1 MLGIDVAIVVIAL
14 IVLFLGVRTVRI
26 VPQARVGII
35 QRLGNYQRSAE
46 SGVAIVWPF
55 IDRMLPLL
63 DMREQVVSFPPQP
76 VITSDNVTI
85 NVTSVVYYQILDAKA
100 SAYQVATLRAAMEQ
114 LTQTTL
120 RNVMGGLTLDTSLT
134 SRDQVNAQLRMVL
147 DEVTEKWGVRV
158 NRVELKDIAPPKDI
172 QIAMEKQ
179 MQAERQKRAAILT
192 AEGEAQSAILRAE
205 GSKKALILQSEGQK
219 QSAILRSEGEAQAL
233 VTVQGAQAKAIEL
246 VFGAV
251 NESNPTHEA
260 MAYQYLQML
269 PKLAENPANKVLVV
283 PTDYAGLAGLA
294 TTLSNPRAKGPGLRR
309 PWPRLTGR
317 TTLITLGL
325 VILVTLLFYA
335 PFLRP
340 TSQQPQFDISYS
352 TFLAQVHAHNVKTAI
367 LSTSTASGAFARP
380 YA

>member
-1 MLGIDVAIVVIAL
+1 MFGLEVAIVVIVL

-35 QRLGNYQRSAE
+35 QRLGNYQRTADA
-46 SGVAIVWPF
+46 GVAIVWPF

-85 NVTSVVYYQILDAKA
+85 NVTSVVYYQILDPKNAT
-100 SAYQVATLRAAMEQ
+100 YQVANLLAAMEQ

-134 SRDQVNAQLRMVL
+134 SRDQVNSQLRMVL

-205 GSKKALILQSEGQK
+205 GNKKALILES
-219 QSAILRSEGEAQAL
+219 EAQAL
-233 VTVQGAQAKAIEL
+233 VTVQGAQAQAIEL

-251 NESNPTHEA
+251 NESNPTNEA
-260 MAYQYLQML
+260 LAYQYLQML

-294 TTLSNPRAKGPGLRR
+294 GTPRHPGI
-309 PWPRLTGR
+309 G
-317 TTLITLGL
+317 
-325 VILVTLLFYA
+325 
-335 PFLRP
+335 
-340 TSQQPQFDISYS
+340 
-352 TFLAQVHAHNVKTAI
+352 AHRAT
-367 LSTSTASGAFARP
+367 
-380 YA
+380 

>member
-46 SGVAIVWPF
+46 AGVAIVWPF

-85 NVTSVVYYQILDAKA
+85 NVTSVVYYQILDPKNAT
-100 SAYQVATLRAAMEQ
+100 YQVANLLAAMEQ

-134 SRDQVNAQLRMVL
+134 SRDQVNSQLRMVL

-172 QIAMEKQ
+172 QIAM
-179 MQAERQKRAAILT
+179 QKRAAILT

-219 QSAILRSEGEAQAL
+219 QSAILTSEGEAQAL
-233 VTVQGAQAKAIEL
+233 VTVQSAQAKAIEL

-251 NESNPTHEA
+251 NGSNPSTEA

-294 TTLSNPRAKGPGLRR
+294 A
-309 PWPRLTGR
+309 
-317 TTLITLGL
+317 TLGNL
-325 VILVTLLFYA
+325 GGADGATPNSGDAGTSLSRVSARMPAGA
-335 PFLRP
+335 PQALI
-340 TSQQPQFDISYS
+340 QGEQPAPD
-352 TFLAQVHAHNVKTAI
+352 K
-367 LSTSTASGAFARP
+367 P
-380 YA
+380 

>member
-1 MLGIDVAIVVIAL
+1 MACAGVLCVSGAYATTADQDSAPVSLCETAQEERKMGPGVIAI
-14 IVLFLGVRTVRI
+14 IVIVILVLALGVRTVRI

-35 QRLGNYQRSAE
+35 QRLGNYRRTAE
-46 SGVAIVWPF
+46 SGVALVIPF
-55 IDRMLPLL
+55 IDRMLPLI

-76 VITSDNVTI
+76 VITSDNVTM
-85 NVTSVVYYQILDAKA
+85 NVTSVIYYQILDAKA
-100 SAYQVATLRAAMEQ
+100 SAYQVANVLAAMEQ

-120 RNVMGGLTLDTSLT
+120 RNVMGGLTLDVSLT
-134 SRDQVNAQLRMVL
+134 SRDRVNSQLRMVL

-158 NRVELKDIAPPKDI
+158 NRLELKDIAPPKDI

-219 QSAILRSEGEAQAL
+219 QAAILRAEGEAQAL
-233 VTVQGAQAKAIEL
+233 VTVQSAQARAIEL

-251 NESNPTHEA
+251 NGSNPSTEA

-294 TTLSNPRAKGPGLRR
+294 ATLSNLGANGARPVAATAGTPTESAGGPVRS
-309 PWPRLTGR
+309 P
-317 TTLITLGL
+317 
-325 VILVTLLFYA
+325 V
-335 PFLRP
+335 P
-340 TSQQPQFDISYS
+340 TQPQA
-352 TFLAQVHAHNVKTAI
+352 LAQNQPP
-367 LSTSTASGAFARP
+367 SSS
-380 YA
+380 

>member
-1 MLGIDVAIVVIAL
+1 MIGIEVAIVVIAL

-35 QRLGNYQRSAE
+35 QRLGNYQRTAE
-46 SGVAIVWPF
+46 AGVAIVWPF

-85 NVTSVVYYQILDAKA
+85 NVTAVVYYQILDPKNAT
-100 SAYQVATLRAAMEQ
+100 YQVAHVLAAMEQ

-134 SRDQVNAQLRMVL
+134 SRDQVNSQLRMVL
-147 DEVTEKWGVRV
+147 DEVTEKWGIRV

-219 QSAILRSEGEAQAL
+219 QSAILRAEGEAQAL
-233 VTVQGAQAKAIEL
+233 VTVQSAQARAIEL

-251 NESNPTHEA
+251 NGSNPSTEA

-294 TTLSNPRAKGPGLRR
+294 TTLSNLGADGARPGEATAGTPTESAAGGPVRS
-309 PWPRLTGR
+309 P
-317 TTLITLGL
+317 
-325 VILVTLLFYA
+325 V
-335 PFLRP
+335 P
-340 TSQQPQFDISYS
+340 TQPQA
-352 TFLAQVHAHNVKTAI
+352 LARNQ
-367 LSTSTASGAFARP
+367 LPSSP
-380 YA
+380 

>member
-1 MLGIDVAIVVIAL
+1 MIGIDVAIVVIAL
-14 IVLFLGVRTVRI
+14 IVRFLGVRTVRI
-26 VPQARVGII
+26 VPQARVGVI
-35 QRLGNYQRSAE
+35 QRLGNYRRTAE
-46 SGVAIVWPF
+46 AGVAIVWPF

-85 NVTSVVYYQILDAKA
+85 NVTSVVYYQILDPKNAT
-100 SAYQVATLRAAMEQ
+100 YQVANLLAAMEQ

-120 RNVMGGLTLDTSLT
+120 RNVMGGLALDTSLT
-134 SRDQVNAQLRMVL
+134 SRDQVNSQLRLVL

-219 QSAILRSEGEAQAL
+219 QSAILRAEGEAQAL
-233 VTVQGAQAKAIEL
+233 VTVQSAQARAIEL

-251 NESNPTHEA
+251 NGSNPTTEA
-260 MAYQYLQML
+260 LAYQYLQML

-283 PTDYAGLAGLA
+283 PTDYAGLVGLA
-294 TTLSNPRAKGPGLRR
+294 TTLGTVGADGLKANAS
-309 PWPRLTGR
+309 RL
-317 TTLITLGL
+317 
-325 VILVTLLFYA
+325 
-335 PFLRP
+335 P
-340 TSQQPQFDISYS
+340 TSPS
-352 TFLAQVHAHNVKTAI
+352 T
-367 LSTSTASGAFARP
+367 GATI
-380 YA
+380 

>member
-1 MLGIDVAIVVIAL
+1 MGSFVIAI
-14 IVLFLGVRTVRI
+14 IVIVILVLALGVRTVRI

-35 QRLGNYQRSAE
+35 QRLGNYQRTAE
-46 SGVAIVWPF
+46 SGLAIVIPF
-55 IDRMLPLL
+55 IDRMLPLI

-85 NVTSVVYYQILDAKA
+85 NVTSVIYYQILDAKA
-100 SAYQVATLRAAMEQ
+100 SAYQVANLLAAMEQ

-120 RNVMGGLTLDTSLT
+120 RNVMGGLTLDISLT
-134 SRDQVNAQLRMVL
+134 SRDQVNSQLRMVL

-158 NRVELKDIAPPKDI
+158 NRLELKDIAPPKDI

-192 AEGEAQSAILRAE
+192 AEGEAQSAVLRAE
-205 GSKKALILQSEGQK
+205 GNKTALILQSEGQK

-233 VTVQGAQAKAIEL
+233 VTVQSAQARAIEL

-251 NESNPTHEA
+251 NGSNPSTEA

-283 PTDYAGLAGLA
+283 PTDYAGLVGLA
-294 TTLSNPRAKGPGLRR
+294 TTLGNLGANAAGAPANGRSAGKPAAERGPVSTV
-309 PWPRLTGR
+309 PQA
-317 TTLITLGL
+317 LG
-325 VILVTLLFYA
+325 
-335 PFLRP
+335 PN
-340 TSQQPQFDISYS
+340 QQPPTDRS
-352 TFLAQVHAHNVKTAI
+352 
-367 LSTSTASGAFARP
+367 
-380 YA
+380 

>member
-1 MLGIDVAIVVIAL
+1 MLGIEVAIVVIAL

-35 QRLGNYQRSAE
+35 QRLGNYQRTADA
-46 SGVAIVWPF
+46 GVTIVWPF

-85 NVTSVVYYQILDAKA
+85 NVTAVVYYQILDPNNAT
-100 SAYQVATLRAAMEQ
+100 YQVANVLAAMEQ

-134 SRDQVNAQLRMVL
+134 SRDQVNSQLRMVL

-205 GSKKALILQSEGQK
+205 GNKKALILQSEGQK
-219 QSAILRSEGEAQAL
+219 QSAILRAEGEAQAL
-233 VTVQGAQAKAIEL
+233 VTVQSAQAKAIAL

-251 NESNPTHEA
+251 NESNPTTEA

-294 TTLSNPRAKGPGLRR
+294 ATLSNLGANGATPGAVTAGAPTESTARGPARS
-309 PWPRLTGR
+309 P
-317 TTLITLGL
+317 
-325 VILVTLLFYA
+325 V
-335 PFLRP
+335 P
-340 TSQQPQFDISYS
+340 TQPQA
-352 TFLAQVHAHNVKTAI
+352 LAQNQPP
-367 LSTSTASGAFARP
+367 SSS
-380 YA
+380 

>member
-1 MLGIDVAIVVIAL
+1 MIGIDVAIVVIAL
-14 IVLFLGVRTVRI
+14 VVLFLGVRTVRI

-35 QRLGNYQRSAE
+35 QRLGNYRRTADA
-46 SGVAIVWPF
+46 GVTIVWPF

-85 NVTSVVYYQILDAKA
+85 NVTSVVYYQVLDPKNAT
-100 SAYQVATLRAAMEQ
+100 YQVANLLAAMEQ

-134 SRDQVNAQLRMVL
+134 SRDQVNSQLRMVL

-219 QSAILRSEGEAQAL
+219 QSAILRAEGEAQAL
-233 VTVQGAQAKAIEL
+233 VTVQSAQARAIEL

-251 NESNPTHEA
+251 NGSNPSTEA

-294 TTLSNPRAKGPGLRR
+294 A
-309 PWPRLTGR
+309 
-317 TTLITLGL
+317 TLGNL
-325 VILVTLLFYA
+325 GADGATPNGDAGTSPSRVSARMPAGA
-335 PFLRP
+335 PQALIRGE
-340 TSQQPQFDISYS
+340 QPAPD
-352 TFLAQVHAHNVKTAI
+352 K
-367 LSTSTASGAFARP
+367 P
-380 YA
+380 

>member
-35 QRLGNYQRSAE
+35 QRLGNYRRTADA
-46 SGVAIVWPF
+46 GVAIVWPF

-85 NVTSVVYYQILDAKA
+85 NVTSVVYYQILDPKNAT
-100 SAYQVATLRAAMEQ
+100 YQVANLLAAMEQ

-134 SRDQVNAQLRMVL
+134 SRYELNSQLRLVL

-179 MQAERQKRAAILT
+179 KQA
-192 AEGEAQSAILRAE
+192 
-205 GSKKALILQSEGQK
+205 
-219 QSAILRSEGEAQAL
+219 AILRSEGEAQAL
-233 VTVQGAQAKAIEL
+233 VTVQSAQARAIEL

-251 NESNPTHEA
+251 NGSNPSTEA
-260 MAYQYLQML
+260 LAYQYLQML
-269 PKLAENPANKVLVV
+269 PRLEENPANKVLVV

-294 TTLSNPRAKGPGLRR
+294 ATLSNLGADGAKPYSGDAGARTESAAGGPVRS
-309 PWPRLTGR
+309 P
-317 TTLITLGL
+317 
-325 VILVTLLFYA
+325 V
-335 PFLRP
+335 P
-340 TSQQPQFDISYS
+340 TQPQA
-352 TFLAQVHAHNVKTAI
+352 LAQNQPP
-367 LSTSTASGAFARP
+367 SSS
-380 YA
+380 

>member
-35 QRLGNYQRSAE
+35 QRLGNYQRTADA
-46 SGVAIVWPF
+46 GVAVVWPF

-85 NVTSVVYYQILDAKA
+85 NVTAVVYYQILDPKNAT
-100 SAYQVATLRAAMEQ
+100 YQVAHVLAAMEQ

-134 SRDQVNAQLRMVL
+134 SRDQVNSQLRMVL
-147 DEVTEKWGVRV
+147 DEVTEKWGIRV

-219 QSAILRSEGEAQAL
+219 QSAILRAEGEAQAL
-233 VTVQGAQAKAIEL
+233 VTVQSAQAKAIEL

-251 NESNPTHEA
+251 NESNPTSEA
-260 MAYQYLQML
+260 LAYQYLQML

-294 TTLSNPRAKGPGLRR
+294 ATLSNLGADGATPNSGDAGARTESAPANPAR
-309 PWPRLTGR
+309 PALPTQPQAL
-317 TTLITLGL
+317 
-325 VILVTLLFYA
+325 A
-335 PFLRP
+335 AQNQPP
-340 TSQQPQFDISYS
+340 TSS
-352 TFLAQVHAHNVKTAI
+352 
-367 LSTSTASGAFARP
+367 
-380 YA
+380 

>member
-1 MLGIDVAIVVIAL
+1 MTGIEIAIIV
-14 IVLFLGVRTVRI
+14 IVLVVLTMGVRTVRI

-35 QRLGNYQRSAE
+35 QRLGNYQRTAE
-46 SGVAIVWPF
+46 SGVAIVVPF
-55 IDRMLPLL
+55 VDRMLPLL

-85 NVTSVVYYQILDAKA
+85 NVTVVMYYQVLDPKNAT
-100 SAYQVATLRAAMEQ
+100 YQVANLLAAMEQ

-134 SRDQVNAQLRMVL
+134 SRDQVNSQLRMVL

-179 MQAERQKRAAILT
+179 MQAERQKRAVILT
-192 AEGEAQSAILRAE
+192 AEGEAQSAVLRAE

-233 VTVQGAQAKAIEL
+233 VTVQSAQAKAIGL

-251 NESNPTHEA
+251 NDSNPTNEV

-283 PTDYAGLAGLA
+283 PTDYAGLVGVA
-294 TTLSNPRAKGPGLRR
+294 TTLANLGADGLRAN
-309 PWPRLTGR
+309 G
-317 TTLITLGL
+317 
-325 VILVTLLFYA
+325 A
-335 PFLRP
+335 
-340 TSQQPQFDISYS
+340 TSQSGQGQGAEIRRPPVPNQPQA
-352 TFLAQVHAHNVKTAI
+352 LAQ
-367 LSTSTASGAFARP
+367 STPSSP
-380 YA
+380 PQQIPPPSDNSNS

>member
-1 MLGIDVAIVVIAL
+1 MLGIEVAIVVIAL

-35 QRLGNYQRSAE
+35 QRLGNYRRTADA
-46 SGVAIVWPF
+46 GVAIVWPF

-85 NVTSVVYYQILDAKA
+85 NVTSVVYYQILHPKNAT
-100 SAYQVATLRAAMEQ
+100 YQVANLLAAMEQ

-120 RNVMGGLTLDTSLT
+120 RNVM
-134 SRDQVNAQLRMVL
+134 

-205 GSKKALILQSEGQK
+205 GNKKA
-219 QSAILRSEGEAQAL
+219 
-233 VTVQGAQAKAIEL
+233 T
-246 VFGAV
+246 
-251 NESNPTHEA
+251 
-260 MAYQYLQML
+260 ML

-294 TTLSNPRAKGPGLRR
+294 TTLGNLGANAAGAPANGRRADR
-309 PWPRLTGR
+309 
-317 TTLITLGL
+317 
-325 VILVTLLFYA
+325 
-335 PFLRP
+335 
-340 TSQQPQFDISYS
+340 S
-352 TFLAQVHAHNVKTAI
+352 
-367 LSTSTASGAFARP
+367 
-380 YA
+380 